1 MRIVGGKHRS
11 RTLFTPKDNA
21 VRPTSD
27 KVRQAVFNILNSRGL
42 VVDAIVIDAFC
53 GTGALGLEA
62 LSQGAKQCSFFDK
75 DRHSI
80 ALTKQNIG
88 ALKEEDSCHVMLQDA
103 TKTKPKPDNIEPAS
117 LVFLDPPYNK
127 ELVTKAIES
136 LSDKGWVSDEA
147 YLVIE
152 TAKHE
157 IISCPRINIMLE
169 KTYGESKITLAELN
183 LAQVN

>member
-1 MRIVGGKHRS
+1 
-11 RTLFTPKDNA
+11 
-21 VRPTSD
+21 
-27 KVRQAVFNILNSRGL
+27 
-42 VVDAIVIDAFC
+42 
-53 GTGALGLEA
+53 
-62 LSQGAKQCSFFDK
+62 
-75 DRHSI
+75 
-80 ALTKQNIG
+80 
-88 ALKEEDSCHVMLQDA
+88 MLQDA

-183 LAQVN
+183 LA

>member
-62 LSQGAKQCSFFDK
+62 LSQGALSCTFFDK
-75 DRHSI
+75 YKNSLDVCRENI
-80 ALTKQNIG
+80 AL
-88 ALKEEDSCHVMLQDA
+88 LKEETRSIVTLSDV
-103 TKTKPKPDNIEPAS
+103 TKIGVRGDDVPQAD
-117 LVFLDPPYNK
+117 LVFIDPPYHQN
-127 ELVTKAIES
+127 LVTPALES
-136 LSDKGWVSDEA
+136 LVDGGWVSDDA
-147 YLVIE
+147 WFLIE
-152 TAKHE
+152 TAKDE
-157 IISCPRINIMLE
+157 NISCPHINVELE
-169 KTYGESKITLAELN
+169 KLYGDTKITLTALKQ
-183 LAQVN
+183 L